1 MPETLK
7 LNDGTVLENA
17 SAILSSDLF
26 LYIRDGRDMKAVFD
40 LLIDPEKTKKIVYT
54 QANGEPVTFV
64 GYKKL
69 IGRMLEEEKKA
80 AEGENEDA
88 GDAEAE

>member
-1 MPETLK
+1 MPEK
-7 LNDGTVLENA
+7 IRLNNGFVFNN
-17 SAILSSDLF
+17 SNAILTGDLF
-26 LYIRDGRDMKAVFD
+26 LYIRDGRDLKAVFD

-69 IGRMLEEEKKA
+69 IAVRD
-80 AEGENEDA
+80 EGNGLITAILRKEVGE
-88 GDAEAE
+88 

>member
-1 MPETLK
+1 MPEKLT

-26 LYIRDGRDMKAVFD
+26 LYIYDSDLQTVFN
-40 LLIDPEKTKKIVYT
+40 LLIDPENTQKIIYTKV
-54 QANGEPVTFV
+54 NGESVAFV

-69 IGRMLEEEKKA
+69 RA
-80 AEGENEDA
+80 VTDEGNGLITAVLRKEVSA
-88 GDAEAE
+88 

>member
-7 LNDGTVLENA
+7 LNDGTVLENS

-26 LYIRDGRDMKAVFD
+26 VYIHDSDLQTVFD
-40 LLIDPEKTKKIVYT
+40 LLIDPENTKKIIYT
-54 QANGEPVTFV
+54 QVNGESVTFV

-69 IGRMLEEEKKA
+69 RA
-80 AEGENEDA
+80 VTDEGNGLITAVLRKEVTE
-88 GDAEAE
+88 